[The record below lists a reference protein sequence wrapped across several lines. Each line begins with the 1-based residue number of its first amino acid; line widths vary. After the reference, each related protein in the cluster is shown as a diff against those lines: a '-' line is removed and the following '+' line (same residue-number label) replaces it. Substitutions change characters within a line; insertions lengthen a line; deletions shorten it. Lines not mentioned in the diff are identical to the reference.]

1 MSQAVYEGH
10 KTYRVRGVGIAAV
23 ALVALTVVA
32 YLVSPALLFAIW
44 NGADAA
50 VTADDLDGAI
60 ALENLLP
67 VVGFAG
73 AAAQLSAL
81 VLTITWLWRA
91 RKNLDAFPDAQPILS
106 AGWAIGGWFLPF
118 ANAVIPGRLMANVAR
133 QSHRERWVSVVSVFW
148 WLALILTYFVD
159 QLASTIFENEPDP
172 GADLDALAGQY
183 WTYATAE
190 TVAAIAAVVAAT
202 AFALVVPRVSAAQE
216 ERIHRGWYEAQ
227 NRALGTP
234 PPRVDPSPAV
244 GG

>member
-1 MSQAVYEGH
+1 
-10 KTYRVRGVGIAAV
+10 
-23 ALVALTVVA
+23 
-32 YLVSPALLFAIW
+32 
-44 NGADAA
+44 
-50 VTADDLDGAI
+50 
-60 ALENLLP
+60 
-67 VVGFAG
+67 
-73 AAAQLSAL
+73 
-81 VLTITWLWRA
+81 
-91 RKNLDAFPDAQPILS
+91 
-106 AGWAIGGWFLPF
+106 
-118 ANAVIPGRLMANVAR
+118 MANVAR

-159 QLASTIFENEPDP
+159 QLASRIFENEPDP

-190 TVAAIAAVVAAT
+190 TVAGIAAVVAAT

-234 PPRVDPSPAV
+234 PAPVDRSPAV